1 MGRVYSLPVRSSL
14 TVSVGCAMGPLLLSG
29 RAIVKRHITVPNPPR
44 TGAVVKASRV
54 RRRPFAARSPAG
66 NRPRLP
72 LGGEGGS
79 CMRTP
84 NAPQRVAGSE
94 TGLVVTLARTEEDVR
109 AAQRLRW
116 QVFVE
121 EMGARVESEACGLG
135 TGRFAAHCGRLLVRG
150 TATGAVVGTYR
161 MLPPER
167 VARAGGF
174 YAETEFHL
182 TRLLGLD
189 GLVEVGRACVRAD
202 HRTGA
207 VISLLWSGL
216 LRYLLDGGHEFVI
229 GCASIG
235 LGDDMTQAAALCRRL
250 AWEYASPPEWRGFPR
265 RPLPRDPAPA
275 ARGAPPPPPPHPAP
289 PPRPPPPP
297 PPPTA
302 P

>member
-1 MGRVYSLPVRSSL
+1 
-14 TVSVGCAMGPLLLSG
+14 
-29 RAIVKRHITVPNPPR
+29 
-44 TGAVVKASRV
+44 
-54 RRRPFAARSPAG
+54 
-66 NRPRLP
+66 
-72 LGGEGGS
+72 
-79 CMRTP
+79 
-84 NAPQRVAGSE
+84 
-94 TGLVVTLARTEEDVR
+94 VTLARTEEDVR

-121 EMGARVESEACGLG
+121 EMGARVESEACGLD
-135 TGRFAAHCGRLLVRG
+135 TDRFDAHCDHLLVRE

-250 AWEYASPPEWRGFPR
+250 AWEHASPPEWMVFPR
-265 RPLPRDPAPA
+265 RPLPCDPALAVREAPLPPLLKGYLRLGAYVCGEPSWDPAFGTADVLLLLPLERLSQRHA
-275 ARGAPPPPPPHPAP
+275 ARLLRAA
-289 PPRPPPPP
+289 
-297 PPPTA
+297 
-302 P
+302 